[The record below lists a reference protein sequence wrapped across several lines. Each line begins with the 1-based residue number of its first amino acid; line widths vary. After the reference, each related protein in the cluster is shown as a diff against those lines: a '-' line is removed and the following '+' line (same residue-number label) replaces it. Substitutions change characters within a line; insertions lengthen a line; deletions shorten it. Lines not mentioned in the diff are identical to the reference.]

1 MKVFF
6 AIADLISCRQSKRAR
21 SLVFLFLLCVGISI
35 GITKKLECSYCAL
48 DCAWKNLK

>member
-21 SLVFLFLLCVGISI
+21 SLVFLFLLCLGISI
-35 GITKKLECSYCAL
+35 GIAKELKCSCCAL
-48 DCAWKNLK
+48 DCAWKNMK